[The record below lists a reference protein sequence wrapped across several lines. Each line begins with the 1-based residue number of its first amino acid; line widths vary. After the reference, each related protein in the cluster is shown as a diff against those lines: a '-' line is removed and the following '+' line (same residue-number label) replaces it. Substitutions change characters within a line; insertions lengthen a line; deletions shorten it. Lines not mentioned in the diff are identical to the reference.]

1 MINNM
6 KKDKYSLFELTLTD
20 GSTVIAKVPKR
31 PVTINYAANIAYH
44 WAKIPKE
51 KVRSITGIH

>member
-1 MINNM
+1 MQ
-6 KKDKYSLFELTLTD
+6 KDKYSLFELTLTD

-44 WAKIPKE
+44 WAKVRKE
-51 KVRSITGIH
+51 DVISIKGIK

>member
-1 MINNM
+1 M

>member
-1 MINNM
+1 M
-6 KKDKYSLFELTLTD
+6 KKDTYSSFELTLTD

-51 KVRSITGIH
+51 KIRSITGIE

>member
-1 MINNM
+1 MTNNM

-31 PVTINYAANIAYH
+31 PVTINYAKDIAYH
-44 WAKIPKE
+44 WAKVPKE

>member
-20 GSTVIAKVPKR
+20 GSTVIAKVSKL

>member
-1 MINNM
+1 MTNNM

-31 PVTINYAANIAYH
+31 PVTINYAKDIAYH
-44 WAKIPKE
+44 WAKVPKE
-51 KVRSITGIH
+51 KVRSITGIK

>member
-1 MINNM
+1 M

-31 PVTINYAANIAYH
+31 PVTIDYAKDIAYH

>member
-6 KKDKYSLFELTLTD
+6 KKDKYSLFELTLID
-20 GSTVIAKVPKR
+20 GSTVIAKVSKR
-31 PVTINYAANIAYH
+31 PVTINYAANVAHH